1 MFPRDIQK
9 FISAYQIFGLIPL
22 DKTLHL
28 FIGML
33 ITILMRLFNQNMKRV
48 LGVLLVI
55 VITKEIID
63 LNTLQ
68 SSILE
73 TFWDALVTFIYPVI
87 ILIVIEIKKR
97 GRV

>member
-22 DKTLHL
+22 DKTLHF

-33 ITILMRLFNQNMKRV
+33 ITILMRLCNQNMKRV